1 MPVFPTEFCNKMQ
14 GSGPNIR
21 SGKMKR
27 RVVHFKGQSLIEY
40 ALVIAVV
47 GMAASAMSV
56 YVYRAVQA
64 QQKTVSD
71 EYQKD

>member
-1 MPVFPTEFCNKMQ
+1 
-14 GSGPNIR
+14 
-21 SGKMKR
+21 MKR

>member
-1 MPVFPTEFCNKMQ
+1 MM
-14 GSGPNIR
+14 
-21 SGKMKR
+21 M
-27 RVVHFKGQSLIEY
+27 RVVYYHKGQSLIEY
-40 ALVIAVV
+40 ALVIAIV